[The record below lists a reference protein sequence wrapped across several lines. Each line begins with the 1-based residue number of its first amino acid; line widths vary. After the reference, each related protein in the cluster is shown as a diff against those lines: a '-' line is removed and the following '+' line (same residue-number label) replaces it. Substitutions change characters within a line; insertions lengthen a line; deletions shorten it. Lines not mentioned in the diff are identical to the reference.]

1 MFEAHIFTFV
11 GMKILWITRSENVL
25 RGLVLLLLGYIQLT
39 RKISFSELVIQITID
54 ISFMSDIV

>member
-39 RKISFSELVIQITID
+39 RKISFSGLVIQITID